1 MIKIEVTGNSIPEV
15 ADKLL
20 AIGASL
26 RSTAA
31 EGWSAPKH
39 TVVGAEVAEDKA
51 ARVMVTKS
59 NSAKAEVAKE
69 APVDPTP
76 APKSAPAA
84 TVSESQPTTTEP
96 SSTRAPASNT
106 GATAADVL
114 SSQPTT
120 KEPSTTPAPAP
131 SASEDEELEVVDLP
145 IAPPADEIDLRALVL
160 KVVETRGKPFM
171 EGILTSFGVVKAS
184 HVEAAR
190 LPELVAR
197 CLEALGK

>member
-26 RSTAA
+26 QGIKSTMPHA
-31 EGWSAPKH
+31 WSDIKPDADIIL
-39 TVVGAEVAEDKA
+39 EVAEA
-51 ARVMVTKS
+51 
-59 NSAKAEVAKE
+59 

-76 APKSAPAA
+76 APKSAPVA
-84 TVSESQPTTTEP
+84 TVSESLRTTTET
-96 SSTRAPASNT
+96 SSTPAPASNT

-131 SASEDEELEVVDLP
+131 SASELSFETDVTPVVLAVVQTKGKP
-145 IAPPADEIDLRALVL
+145 
-160 KVVETRGKPFM
+160 VVE
-171 EGILTSFGVVKAS
+171 EILSQFGVARAS
-184 HVEAAR
+184 QLDPAR
-190 LPELVAR
+190 WPELVA
-197 CLEALGK
+197 ALKDQL

>member
-1 MIKIEVTGNSIPEV
+1 MIKIEVTGASLGEV

-26 RSTAA
+26 QNTITVYDTPARKTSPKKA
-31 EGWSAPKH
+31 EVMP
-39 TVVGAEVAEDKA
+39 EVAEA
-51 ARVMVTKS
+51 
-59 NSAKAEVAKE
+59 
-69 APVDPTP
+69 APVDPT
-76 APKSAPAA
+76 
-84 TVSESQPTTTEP
+84 
-96 SSTRAPASNT
+96 SSTS
-106 GATAADVL
+106 ATAADVL

-184 HVEAAR
+184 HVEPAR
-190 LPELVAR
+190 LHELVAR
-197 CLEALGK
+197 CQEALGK

>member
-1 MIKIEVTGNSIPEV
+1 MIKIEVTGNTIPEL

-20 AIGASL
+20 AIGANL
-26 RSTAA
+26 RGSAIVEGARGAVKALQALEDDRGDLAKRLAA
-31 EGWSAPKH
+31 QLSA
-39 TVVGAEVAEDKA
+39 GVAEA
-51 ARVMVTKS
+51 
-59 NSAKAEVAKE
+59 

-76 APKSAPAA
+76 APKSAPVAEA
-84 TVSESQPTTTEP
+84 TESLRTTTET
-96 SSTRAPASNT
+96 SSTPAPASNT

-190 LPELVAR
+190 LPELIAR
-197 CLEALGK
+197 CQEALGK